1 MSDLLREER
10 RKEISTELHRIEG
23 ILIELAELDSY
34 RFPNNVHTDVLTQLC
49 ILWLNLNCVLDPG
62 EKWNIDKEVIT
73 TLVKIPQSIPQLL
86 NEIRYSNTQHIG
98 H

>member
-1 MSDLLREER
+1 MSDLLKEER

-34 RFPNNVHTDVLTQLC
+34 QFPNNVHTDVLTQLC
-49 ILWLNLNCVLDPG
+49 TLWLNLNCVLDPS
-62 EKWNIDKEVIT
+62 EKWNVNKEVIS
-73 TLVKIPQSIPQLL
+73 TLVKVPQSIPNLL
-86 NEIRYSNTQHIG
+86 NEIKYSDARKLG